1 LCCFLFCWLLR
12 GVGEKRDAVPD
23 VELPRCWPKKL
34 AVAIE
39 AGWLW
44 AGETGTEDAEALD
57 EDAAGGGL
65 VDMAPSQGST
75 MRRGRRHFRDDGRRV
90 ARQWAARQDGT
101 ERWERE

>member
-1 LCCFLFCWLLR
+1 MSESEEGGLTDSTIASSSVARKRLEPLCCFLFCWLLR

-75 MRRGRRHFRDDGRRV
+75 MR
-90 ARQWAARQDGT
+90 
-101 ERWERE
+101 